1 MKLIF
6 ISLSWIPERDCLPG
20 ELFSDIR
27 HLPQAI
33 HISITMFPDWLIVTC
48 HWAKTRRRQN
58 NLGNCRIRLPIETL
72 NKTKGKIQMLG
83 IKLKKKKKKRL
94 SSNARDVPNFI
105 YLSLNIPICVLC
117 PFSPVSYVHILL
129 QNSVFNLSS
138 PTLRSKMI
146 IEIT

>member
-94 SSNARDVPNFI
+94 SSMLEMCPILSI
-105 YLSLNIPICVLC
+105 YHLIF
-117 PFSPVSYVHILL
+117 PFVYFALFPLL
-129 QNSVFNLSS
+129 AMFTFYSKIVFS
-138 PTLRSKMI
+138 I
-146 IEIT
+146 